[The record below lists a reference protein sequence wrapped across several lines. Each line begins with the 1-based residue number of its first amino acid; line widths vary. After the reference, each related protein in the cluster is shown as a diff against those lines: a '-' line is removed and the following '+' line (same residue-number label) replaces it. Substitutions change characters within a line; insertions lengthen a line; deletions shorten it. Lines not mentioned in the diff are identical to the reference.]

1 MLALTASW
9 GLTIGWVSPPKNV
22 TSTFQFQFSH
32 RNLEVMIA
40 VWWYFAQT
48 WVNLKHTK
56 RTLSIISYFSSII
69 RQSTKNLILTPPLPQ
84 TRKENDPQYYG
95 TILFLLFFSPTIT
108 EIYFYV
114 CDRVDHYEKTQGFSS
129 VRNESGAKRNI
140 FPIVLAL
147 LCRMKKRKRRDLPM
161 NFGQKVQPFGW
172 QKKGVSYVLHH

>member
-1 MLALTASW
+1 M
-9 GLTIGWVSPPKNV
+9 V
-22 TSTFQFQFSH
+22 QFFFS
-32 RNLEVMIA
+32 
-40 VWWYFAQT
+40 
-48 WVNLKHTK
+48 
-56 RTLSIISYFSSII
+56 
-69 RQSTKNLILTPPLPQ
+69 
-84 TRKENDPQYYG
+84 
-95 TILFLLFFSPTIT
+95 FFSPTIT

-172 QKKGVSYVLHH
+172 QKKSLICFTPLASFREIQVLPMYCCLKLQFNTGHYLEMVLQKL

>member
-1 MLALTASW
+1 M
-9 GLTIGWVSPPKNV
+9 
-22 TSTFQFQFSH
+22 
-32 RNLEVMIA
+32 
-40 VWWYFAQT
+40 
-48 WVNLKHTK
+48 
-56 RTLSIISYFSSII
+56 
-69 RQSTKNLILTPPLPQ
+69 TPPLPQ

-95 TILFLLFFSPTIT
+95 TILFCFFSPTIT

-172 QKKGVSYVLHH
+172 QKKSLICFTPLASFREIQVLPLYCCLKLQFNAGHYLEKVLQKL

>member
-1 MLALTASW
+1 M
-9 GLTIGWVSPPKNV
+9 V
-22 TSTFQFQFSH
+22 QFF
-32 RNLEVMIA
+32 
-40 VWWYFAQT
+40 FC
-48 WVNLKHTK
+48 
-56 RTLSIISYFSSII
+56 
-69 RQSTKNLILTPPLPQ
+69 
-84 TRKENDPQYYG
+84 
-95 TILFLLFFSPTIT
+95 FFSPTIT

-172 QKKGVSYVLHH
+172 QKKRVSYVLHH